1 MSTIYF
7 VHAATSVGRM
17 VARAGS
23 HATLDE
29 ARNAAAFA
37 LSSGSAFVWIVD
49 GGGNLI
55 LPPGEIRAHRDRSA
69 RAPQGFA
76 R

>member
-7 VHAATSVGRM
+7 VHAATSVGR
-17 VARAGS
+17 VVVRADS
-23 HATLDE
+23 HATIDE
-29 ARNAAAFA
+29 ALSEAASA

-55 LPPGEIRAHRDRSA
+55 LPPGQVKARLDRSA
-69 RAPQGFA
+69 RALQGLA

>member
-7 VHAATSVGRM
+7 VHAATSVGR
-17 VARAGS
+17 VVVRADS
-23 HATLDE
+23 HATIYE
-29 ARNAAAFA
+29 A
-37 LSSGSAFVWIVD
+37 LSEAASALGSGSAFVWIVD

-55 LPPGEIRAHRDRSA
+55 LPPDQVRARLDQSA
-69 RAPQGFA
+69 RAAQRFA